1 MSSEKM
7 ARVFAVFGG
16 QSLIEH
22 ETEYVSSTVRGFA
35 EFRTR
40 CVLVTI
46 HSVAE
51 AGSARSSRPRTGQT
65 TIVAEGVAMWHEVNS
80 ARLIHSQQRDIR
92 TANGQ
97 PQATGLDSIAV
108 IARRNRCEEIQAWD
122 GAGEY
127 WYRVIS
133 GAAKFYVVLPGGRRQ
148 ILDLLL
154 PNDFFG
160 SSPHLDHYCTLEAV
174 VNDTVVACY
183 PRKSAEALAENDPEI
198 GRQVREMASDAVSRM
213 QDLLLIIGRTTARE
227 KVGSFLLKMTE
238 RTSDQP
244 TDRLMLLTSRYDI
257 ADYLALSVETVSRSL
272 TDLRRRGLITLAGPR
287 RVRIID
293 RHGLE
298 ESDKASD
305 LAATG
310 PSVNGRD
317 HGTSAGEL

>member
-1 MSSEKM
+1 
-7 ARVFAVFGG
+7 
-16 QSLIEH
+16 
-22 ETEYVSSTVRGFA
+22 
-35 EFRTR
+35 
-40 CVLVTI
+40 
-46 HSVAE
+46 
-51 AGSARSSRPRTGQT
+51 
-65 TIVAEGVAMWHEVNS
+65 MWHEINS
-80 ARLIHSQQRDIR
+80 GRPIHSQQRDIR
-92 TANGQ
+92 TANEQ

-213 QDLLLIIGRTTARE
+213 QDLLLIMGRTTARE

-272 TDLRRRGLITLAGPR
+272 TDLRRRGLISLAGPR
-287 RVRIID
+287 RVRIVD

-305 LAATG
+305 LVATDPLVDCREHSTAAG
-310 PSVNGRD
+310 K
-317 HGTSAGEL
+317 L